1 MKRIRI
7 TSLILLIFLTFGV
20 LSCKNDDSF
29 SIEPETTEDP
39 DSKDDS
45 NSGEDEDTA
54 AGFDGST
61 DFINPDLVFDSYIL
75 VNDANSNRAFL
86 IDKNANLLF
95 EWPLGNNIGN
105 DVFLLPDNRLL
116 AILEADTPLI
126 TFGGKGGKIQFI
138 NKDGSIDWNFDYST
152 EDYIT
157 HHDVELLPNGN
168 VIALVWERMPV
179 QEAIVNGSVHNR
191 DLYTEAIIEID
202 PKTDQIVWEWH
213 SWDHLVQDYDDTKE
227 NFGIISDN
235 PQLINF
241 NYTQQ
246 QEDGDIMHSNGIT
259 YDEVNDLIYMSVNFF
274 HEVWVIDHSTNT
286 SEAASS
292 SGGNYQKGG
301 DLVYRFGNP
310 TAYNNSM
317 GDRLFYNNHFPNL
330 IDTEV
335 SGQKNMLIFV
345 NNMNNTEQSVVY
357 ELQFPNTFELLPN
370 TNNEPEIVWSF
381 TDPEM
386 YSPKVSGA
394 VTLPNG
400 NRLITEGDF
409 GFWEVTEGGEVVWKL
424 SSEGFFWR
432 GYHYS
437 KDAPEIEA
445 LGL

>member
-1 MKRIRI
+1 MKNLRI
-7 TSLILLIFLTFGV
+7 TSLILLIFLAFVV

-39 DSKDDS
+39 DSTDDS

-54 AGFDGST
+54 AVFDGST

-138 NKDGSIDWNFDYST
+138 QKDGTIDWNFDYST

-168 VIALVWERMPV
+168 VIALVWERMPI

-246 QEDGDIMHSNGIT
+246 QEDGDIMHSNGIA
-259 YDEVNDLIYMSVNFF
+259 YDEVNDLIFMSVNFF

-286 SEAASS
+286 MEATSS
-292 SGGNYQKGG
+292 TGGNYEKGG

-357 ELQFPNTFELLPN
+357 ELQFPNIFELLPN

-381 TDPEM
+381 TDPEL

-432 GYHYS
+432 GYHYN

-445 LGL
+445 LGF

>member
-1 MKRIRI
+1 MKNLRI
-7 TSLILLIFLTFGV
+7 TSLILLIFLAFVV

-29 SIEPETTEDP
+29 SIEPETTEDT
-39 DSKDDS
+39 DSTDDS

-54 AGFDGST
+54 AVFDGST

-138 NKDGSIDWNFDYST
+138 QKDGTIDWNFDYST

-168 VIALVWERMPV
+168 VIALVWERMPI

-213 SWDHLVQDYDDTKE
+213 SWDHLVQDYDDTRE

-246 QEDGDIMHSNGIT
+246 QEDGDIMHSNGIA
-259 YDEVNDLIYMSVNFF
+259 YDEVNDLIFMSVNFF

-286 SEAASS
+286 MEATSS
-292 SGGNYQKGG
+292 TGGNYEKGG

-357 ELQFPNTFELLPN
+357 ELQFPNIFELLPN

-381 TDPEM
+381 TDPEL

-432 GYHYS
+432 GYHYN

-445 LGL
+445 LGF

>member
-1 MKRIRI
+1 MKHLKI
-7 TSLILLIFLTFGV
+7 TSLIFLIFLTFGV

-39 DSKDDS
+39 VSTDDS
-45 NSGEDEDTA
+45 NSAEDEDTT
-54 AGFDGST
+54 AGFNGTT
-61 DFINPDLVFDSYIL
+61 DFINPDLVIDSYIL
-75 VNDANSNRAFL
+75 VNDANSNRVYL

-126 TFGGKGGKIQFI
+126 TYGGKGGKIQFI

-179 QEAIVNGSVHNR
+179 QEAIENGSVHNR

-213 SWDHLVQDYDDTKE
+213 SWDHLVQDFDDTKE

-246 QEDGDIMHSNGIT
+246 QEDGDIMHSNGIA
-259 YDEVNDLIYMSVNFF
+259 YDEVNDLIFMSVNFY
-274 HEVWVIDHSTNT
+274 HEVWVIDHSTNK

-357 ELQFPNTFELLPN
+357 ELKFPNIFELLPN

-381 TDPEM
+381 TDPEL

-409 GFWEVTEGGEVVWKL
+409 GFWEVTADGEVVWKL
-424 SSEGFFWR
+424 RSEGFFWR
-432 GYHYS
+432 GYHYN

-445 LGL
+445 LGF

>member
-1 MKRIRI
+1 MKNLRI
-7 TSLILLIFLTFGV
+7 TSLILLIFLAFVV

-39 DSKDDS
+39 DSTDDS
-45 NSGEDEDTA
+45 NSEEDEDTA

-116 AILEADTPLI
+116 AILEVDTPLI

-138 NKDGSIDWNFDYST
+138 QKDGTIDWNFEYST

-246 QEDGDIMHSNGIT
+246 QEDGDIMHSNGIA
-259 YDEVNDLIYMSVNFF
+259 YDEVNDLIFMSVNFF

-357 ELQFPNTFELLPN
+357 ELQFPNIFELLPN

-381 TDPEM
+381 TDPEL

-409 GFWEVTEGGEVVWKL
+409 GFWEVTTDGEVVWKL

-432 GYHYS
+432 GYHYN

-445 LGL
+445 LGF

>member
-1 MKRIRI
+1 MKQL
-7 TSLILLIFLTFGV
+7 TSLILLIFLTLGV

-39 DSKDDS
+39 DSTDDS
-45 NSGEDEDTA
+45 NSLEDEDTA
-54 AGFDGST
+54 TGFDAST

-126 TFGGKGGKIQFI
+126 TYGGKGGKIQFI
-138 NKDGSIDWNFDYST
+138 NRDGSIDWNFEYST

-179 QEAIVNGSVHNR
+179 QEAIENGSVHNR

-213 SWDHLVQDYDDTKE
+213 SWDHLVQDYDDTRE

-235 PQLINF
+235 PQLINL
-241 NYTQQ
+241 NYVTEQK
-246 QEDGDIMHSNGIT
+246 DGDIMHANGIS
-259 YDEVNDLIYMSVNFF
+259 YDENKDLIFISINFY

-286 SEAASS
+286 LEAASHT
-292 SGGNYQKGG
+292 GGNYKKGG

-310 TAYNNSM
+310 SAYNNTM
-317 GDRLFYNNHFPNL
+317 GERLFNNNHFPNL
-330 IDTEV
+330 LDTGI
-335 SGQKNMLIFV
+335 SGQRNMLIYV
-345 NNMNNTEQSVVY
+345 NKMDNSEQSIVY
-357 ELQFPNTFELLPN
+357 EFKLPN
-370 TNNEPEIVWSF
+370 EYTLEPNKNNEPEVVWSF
-381 TDPEM
+381 TDPELFA
-386 YSPKVSGA
+386 PKVSGA
-394 VTLPNG
+394 VKLPNG

-409 GFWEVTEGGEVVWKL
+409 GFWEVTEDGEVVWKL
-424 SSEGFFWR
+424 KARGFFWR
-432 GYHYS
+432 AYHYD

-445 LGL
+445 LGLE

>member
-1 MKRIRI
+1 MKRIRF
-7 TSLILLIFLTFGV
+7 TSLILFIFLTFGV
-20 LSCKNDDSF
+20 LSCKNDDTF

-39 DSKDDS
+39 DSTDDS

-138 NKDGSIDWNFDYST
+138 QKDGTIDWNFEYST

-168 VIALVWERMPV
+168 VIALVWERMPI

-246 QEDGDIMHSNGIT
+246 QEDGDIMHSNGIA
-259 YDEVNDLIYMSVNFF
+259 YDEVNDLIFMSVNFF

-286 SEAASS
+286 MEATSS
-292 SGGNYQKGG
+292 TGGNYEKGG

-357 ELQFPNTFELLPN
+357 ELQFPNIFELLPN

-381 TDPEM
+381 TDPEL

-409 GFWEVTEGGEVVWKL
+409 GFWEVTTDGEVVWKL

-432 GYHYS
+432 GYHYN

-445 LGL
+445 LGF

>member
-1 MKRIRI
+1 MKNLRI
-7 TSLILLIFLTFGV
+7 TSLILLIFLAFVV

-29 SIEPETTEDP
+29 NIEPETTEDP
-39 DSKDDS
+39 DSTDDS

-54 AGFDGST
+54 AVFDGST

-138 NKDGSIDWNFDYST
+138 QKDGTIDWNFDYST

-168 VIALVWERMPV
+168 IIALVWERMPV
-179 QEAIVNGSVHNR
+179 QVAIVNGSVHNR
-191 DLYTEAIIEID
+191 DIYTEAIIEID

-246 QEDGDIMHSNGIT
+246 QEDGDIMHSNGIA
-259 YDEVNDLIYMSVNFF
+259 YDEVNDLIFMSVNFF

-286 SEAASS
+286 MEATSS
-292 SGGNYQKGG
+292 TGGNYEKGG

-357 ELQFPNTFELLPN
+357 ELQFPNIFELLPN

-381 TDPEM
+381 TDPEL

-432 GYHYS
+432 GYHYN

-445 LGL
+445 LGF

>member
-1 MKRIRI
+1 MKRIRF
-7 TSLILLIFLTFGV
+7 TSLILFIFLTFGV

-39 DSKDDS
+39 DSTDDS

-116 AILEADTPLI
+116 AILEVDTPLI

-138 NKDGSIDWNFDYST
+138 QKDGTIDWNFEYST

-168 VIALVWERMPV
+168 VIALVWERMPI

-213 SWDHLVQDYDDTKE
+213 SWDHLVQDYDDTRE

-246 QEDGDIMHSNGIT
+246 QEDGDIMHSNGIA
-259 YDEVNDLIYMSVNFF
+259 YDEVNDLIFMSVNFF

-286 SEAASS
+286 MEATSS
-292 SGGNYQKGG
+292 TGGNYEKGG

-357 ELQFPNTFELLPN
+357 ELQFPNIFELLPN

-381 TDPEM
+381 TDPEL

-409 GFWEVTEGGEVVWKL
+409 GFWEVTTDGEVVWKL

-432 GYHYS
+432 GYHYN

>member
-1 MKRIRI
+1 MKHLRI

-20 LSCKNDDSF
+20 LSCKNDDTF
-29 SIEPETTEDP
+29 SIEPENTEDA
-39 DSKDDS
+39 DSMDDS
-45 NSGEDEDTA
+45 NSGEDEDTE

-61 DFINPDLVFDSYIL
+61 DFINPDLVIDSYIL

-138 NKDGSIDWNFDYST
+138 QKDGTIDWNFDYST

-168 VIALVWERMPV
+168 VIALVWERMPI

-213 SWDHLVQDYDDTKE
+213 SWDHLVQDYDDTRE

-246 QEDGDIMHSNGIT
+246 QEDGDIMHSNGIA
-259 YDEVNDLIYMSVNFF
+259 YDEVNDLIFMSVNFF

-286 SEAASS
+286 MEATSS
-292 SGGNYQKGG
+292 TGGNYEKGG

-357 ELQFPNTFELLPN
+357 ELQFPNIFELLPN

-381 TDPEM
+381 TDPEL

-409 GFWEVTEGGEVVWKL
+409 GFWEVTTDGEVVWKL

-432 GYHYS
+432 GYHYN

-445 LGL
+445 LGF